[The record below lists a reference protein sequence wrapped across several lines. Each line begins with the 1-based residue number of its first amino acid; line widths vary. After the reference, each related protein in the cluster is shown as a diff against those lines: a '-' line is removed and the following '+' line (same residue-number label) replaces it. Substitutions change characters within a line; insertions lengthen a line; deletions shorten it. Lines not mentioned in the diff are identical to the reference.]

1 MENNRTQSNT
11 LMWFARISGLIVSAI
26 WLYYLIL
33 HTREVGFQSLLYPT
47 STGIILL
54 LLITTLSIGV
64 GIAWSQPMNGGK
76 FIIVLSVLLGIF
88 NYFSASQGRI
98 ISVVSQGLPYF
109 LVGLLFVQSQLS
121 RNDET

>member
-33 HTREVGFQSLLYPT
+33 HTREVGFHSLLYPT
-47 STGIILL
+47 STGIILF

-64 GIAWSQPMNGGK
+64 GIAWSQPLNGGK
-76 FIIVLSVLLGIF
+76 FIIVISVLLGIF
-88 NYFSASQGRI
+88 NYFSTSQGRI

>member
-11 LMWFARISGLIVSAI
+11 LMWFARISGMIISTI
-26 WLYYLIL
+26 WLYYLIR
-33 HTREVGFQSLLYPT
+33 HTSDIGFRSLLNPT
-47 STGIILL
+47 STGIILF

-64 GIAWSQPMNGGK
+64 GIAWSQPLNGGK

-88 NYFSASQGRI
+88 NYFSTSQGRI
-98 ISVVSQGLPYF
+98 IAVVSQGLPYF

>member
-26 WLYYLIL
+26 WMYYLIL
-33 HTREVGFQSLLYPT
+33 HTRDVGFHSLLYPT
-47 STGIILL
+47 STGIILF

-64 GIAWSQPMNGGK
+64 GIAWSQPLNGGK

-88 NYFSASQGRI
+88 NYFSTSQGRI
-98 ISVVSQGLPYF
+98 IAVVSQGLPYF

>member
-33 HTREVGFQSLLYPT
+33 HARDAGFQSLLYST
-47 STGIILL
+47 STEIILF

-64 GIAWSQPMNGGK
+64 GISWSQPLNGGK
-76 FIIVLSVLLGIF
+76 FIIVLSVLLGIY
-88 NYFSASQGRI
+88 NYFSTSQGRI
-98 ISVVSQGLPYF
+98 IGVVSQGLPYF
-109 LVGLLFVQSQLS
+109 LVGLFFVQSQLS